1 MSFTLSRPSTLRR
14 LWALLAFL
22 SVAGCGGLNSPLAAS
37 SDYDRDRRMFS
48 AAYEDVDQFYIQ
60 KPDMQNLTVGGLSA
74 LAAIDSKLAFK
85 PVDGKLDLVYAGQT
99 AAVFTIG
106 DRFEPDDWAALTA
119 DAVKAARAVSPDI
132 QKADSELV
140 YKDVFGGITARLDPF
155 SRYAGRDLASEN
167 RASREGFGGI
177 GVRISLEDGRVRI
190 VSVMHYTPAERVG
203 LRADD
208 IITAIDGT
216 PTTGLDQQAVVNM
229 LRGPVDSRVSL
240 TIQRSGNAQPLTV
253 AVQRAHVV
261 PETVTYRR
269 EGNIGYFRIY
279 QFNQDT
285 SESLQREIENARS
298 DMGPDQMHGIVID
311 LRDDP
316 GGLLDQAVDV
326 ANLFMNGG
334 RIVSTKGRHP
344 DSHQYYE
351 ATGGDITHGLPIA
364 VLINGGSASASEIV
378 AAALQDSGR
387 AVIIGSNSYGKGTVQ
402 TVLRMPNE
410 GELTLTWARFHAPSG
425 YTLHHLG
432 VLPTICTDH
441 DDQDATTI
449 MSELGTGR
457 LKPVP
462 VAERDSVSPEDTP
475 SLDRLRH
482 ECPAYRGT
490 RAVDL
495 EVALRLLNQPRLY
508 ARAVALAEPG
518 AKPVAQSANQA
529 ATQATTSTP
538 QP

>member
-1 MSFTLSRPSTLRR
+1 MSFTLTQPATLRCFS
-14 LWALLAFL
+14 ALLAFL
-22 SVAGCGGLNSPLAAS
+22 SMAGCGGANSPLAGG
-37 SDYDRDRRMFS
+37 SDYDRDRRMFN

-60 KPDMQNLTVGGLSA
+60 KPDMQNLAVGGLSA
-74 LAAIDSKLAFK
+74 LAAIDSRLAFK
-85 PVDGKLDLVYAGQT
+85 PADGKLDLVYAGKT
-99 AAVFTIG
+99 MAVFTLA
-106 DRFEPDDWAALTA
+106 DRAGADDWAALTA
-119 DAVKAARAVSPDI
+119 DAIVAARAVSPDM
-132 QKADSELV
+132 QKADSEVV
-140 YKDVFGGITARLDPF
+140 YKDVLGGITARLDPF
-155 SRYAGRDLASEN
+155 SRYAGRDLAAEN

-177 GVRISLEDGRVRI
+177 GVRISLEDGTVRI

-208 IITAIDGT
+208 VITAIDGA
-216 PTTGLDQQAVVNM
+216 PTKGLEQQAVVNM

-240 TIQRSGNAQPLTV
+240 TVQRSGNAQPLTV
-253 AVQRAHVV
+253 AVRRAHVV

-298 DMGPDQMHGIVID
+298 DMGADQMRGIVLD

-326 ANLFMNGG
+326 ANLFMSGG
-334 RIVSTKGRHP
+334 RIVSTQGRHP
-344 DSHQYYE
+344 DSRQYYE
-351 ATGGDITHGLPIA
+351 ATGSDITHGLPVA

-410 GELTLTWARFHAPSG
+410 GEFTLTWARFHAPSG

-432 VLPTICTDH
+432 VLPTICTDNA
-441 DDQDATTI
+441 DQDATAI
-449 MSELGTGR
+449 MSELGTGQI
-457 LKPVP
+457 KPVP
-462 VAERDSVSPEDTP
+462 VAERDSVSPDDTP
-475 SLDRLRH
+475 SLDKLRA

-495 EVALRLLNQPRLY
+495 DVALRLLNQPRLY
-508 ARAVALAEPG
+508 ARAVALAELG
-518 AKPVAQSANQA
+518 AKPMAQSANQA
-529 ATQATTSTP
+529 ITTTQ